1 MTIKEATTI
10 ETLSSDLLEIVSDL
24 FDIDPGDVNSNS
36 SPDSIEGWDSIG
48 HIRLIASIEEKYDLT
63 IPPEEQIEMLNIDLI
78 LGLLVEKLNK

>member
-10 ETLSSDLLEIVSDL
+10 ETLHSDLLEIVSDL
-24 FDIDPGDVNSNS
+24 FDVDPSDVNLDS
-36 SPDSIEGWDSIG
+36 SPDLIEGWDSIG
-48 HIRLIASIEEKYDLT
+48 HIRLIGSIEERYDLT

>member
-10 ETLSSDLLEIVSDL
+10 ETLNSDLLEIVSDL
-24 FDIDPGDVNSNS
+24 FDVDPGDVNSNS

-48 HIRLIASIEEKYDLT
+48 HIRLIGSIEEKYDLT

-78 LGLLVEKLNK
+78 LDLLVEKLAK